1 MCITLQALTNL
12 VCMLSNIHTVYTK
25 SITVSSVGVR
35 VRVCVMKER
44 VLPIFPCYML
54 CTYGALINHDVIK
67 ACDNRVPVPLPV
79 GASGIPMEAHR

>member
-1 MCITLQALTNL
+1 MCITLQALT
-12 VCMLSNIHTVYTK
+12 VYTK
-25 SITVSSVGVR
+25 SITISSVCVQ
-35 VRVCVMKER
+35 VCVCVMKER

-79 GASGIPMEAHR
+79 GASGILMEAHR